1 MPAKIKKLFSTF
13 LILLLL
19 IEKTSEMKVLMMFC
33 ESFSYRPA
41 IKNLETA
48 PEVESPENFKDVLV
62 AFIQAEEKDEDDPKG
77 TEDKL
82 LNVVKWGARKNNS
95 RHVILH
101 SFAHLSESKASP
113 EFTHELFKRS
123 QQRMRNADWQ
133 CDQTPFGYFLDLQL
147 SAPGVSQAR
156 IFKSF

>member
-1 MPAKIKKLFSTF
+1 
-13 LILLLL
+13 
-19 IEKTSEMKVLMMFC
+19 MKVLMMFC
-33 ESFSYRPA
+33 DSFSYRPA

-48 PEVESPENFKDVLV
+48 PEVESPKGFKDVLV
-62 AFIQAEEKDEDDPKG
+62 AFIQAEEKDEEDPKG

-113 EFTHELFKRS
+113 EFTHELFNRS

>member
-1 MPAKIKKLFSTF
+1 MKI
-13 LILLLL
+13 
-19 IEKTSEMKVLMMFC
+19 LMMYCNTFA
-33 ESFSYRPA
+33 FVPA
-41 IKNLETA
+41 IKNLEEA
-48 PEVESPENFKDVLV
+48 PEAGQGKTYQNVLV

-82 LNVVKWGARKNNS
+82 LNVVKWGARKNES

-113 EFTHELFKRS
+113 AFTQELFNRS
-123 QQRMRNADWQ
+123 QQRMLKADWQ

-147 SAPGVSQAR
+147 DAPGVSQAR
-156 IFKSF
+156 IFKAF